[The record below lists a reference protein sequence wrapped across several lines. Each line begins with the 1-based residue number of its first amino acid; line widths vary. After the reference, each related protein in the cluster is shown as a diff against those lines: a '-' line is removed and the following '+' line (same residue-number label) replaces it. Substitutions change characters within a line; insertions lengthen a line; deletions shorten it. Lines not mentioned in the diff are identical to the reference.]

1 MTRRLPPLNALVVFE
16 TAARHLS
23 FTRAADSL
31 HVTQAAVSHQ
41 IKALEEWLGATLFH
55 RLGRGHGLVL
65 TEAGRHYLP
74 RVRAAFDI
82 IREST
87 AAIDTA
93 RKRVLAVK
101 TLDSFGYHWLVPR
114 LRGYSQRFPNVDVRL
129 VSSDLEDDALSKGAV
144 DLDIRYGDGD
154 WADVE
159 SVRFLTETVFPV
171 CSPSIITVT
180 TPLRTL
186 EDLRHHTLLHDVMV
200 TDWRGWLESAGI
212 SGIDAERGP
221 GFNHSHLV
229 TQAAI
234 HGAGVA
240 LGRSALVVDALRRGE
255 LVRPFSLSIPSRYS
269 YFVVCSRGAVRDP
282 VVAGFRDWLIAEGAS
297 SQQDLNLLDNDPL
310 KAEPSPT

>member
-1 MTRRLPPLNALVVFE
+1 MSRRLPPLNALVVFE

-23 FTRAADSL
+23 FTRAADAL

-41 IKALEEWLGATLFH
+41 IKALEEWLGVVLFH

-87 AAIDTA
+87 AAIDTE
-93 RKRVLAVK
+93 RKRVLNIK

-114 LRGYSQRFPNVDVRL
+114 LSSYSRRFPNVDVRIL
-129 VSSDLEDDALSKGAV
+129 STDLEGDALAKGVV
-144 DLDIRYGDGD
+144 DIDIRYGDGD

-159 SVRFLTETVFPV
+159 SVRFLTEVIFPV
-171 CSPSIITVT
+171 CSPQLVTVT
-180 TPLRTL
+180 APLRTP

-200 TDWRGWLESAGI
+200 TDWHGWLEAAGVT
-212 SGIDAERGP
+212 GIDAERGP

-234 HGAGVA
+234 SGAGVA
-240 LGRSALVVDALRRGE
+240 LGRSALVVDA
-255 LVRPFSLSIPSRYS
+255 VRKGQLIKPFNLSIPSRYA
-269 YFVVCSRGAVRDP
+269 YYAVCSRGTARDP
-282 VVAGFRDWLIAEGAS
+282 VVAGFRDWLIGEGAV
-297 SQQDLNLLDNDPL
+297 SQQDLDALDTGTLL
-310 KAEPSPT
+310 KAGP